1 MLQRI
6 KKWGTKPMSATA
18 VYVLLLGFSMLFIMS
33 VLFFGGSFSALWI
46 IELFTL
52 PLMFLGK
59 KRVTWTAFRS
69 LFNIPQRLAAGRDAR
84 GLFWLFTVGCIFSY
98 ASVVSFMAL
107 PAVAVLTW
115 FNDTLL
121 QGMALF
127 VVITLL
133 IGAGLFLLRDLL
145 LPGDE
150 QI

>member
-1 MLQRI
+1 MTL
-6 KKWGTKPMSATA
+6 KDVYTA
-18 VYVLLLGFSMLFIMS
+18 HPVV
-33 VLFFGGSFSALWI
+33 
-46 IELFTL
+46 
-52 PLMFLGK
+52 PL
-59 KRVTWTAFRS
+59 
-69 LFNIPQRLAAGRDAR
+69 
-84 GLFWLFTVGCIFSY
+84 
-98 ASVVSFMAL
+98 
-107 PAVAVLTW
+107 AVLTW